1 MRTEVYFMGNHVY
14 FVFFFVHSYESSYEV
29 IHQVDT
35 KPK

>member
-1 MRTEVYFMGNHVY
+1 MRTEVYFIGNHVY
-14 FVFFFVHSYESSYEV
+14 LFFFVHSYESSYEV